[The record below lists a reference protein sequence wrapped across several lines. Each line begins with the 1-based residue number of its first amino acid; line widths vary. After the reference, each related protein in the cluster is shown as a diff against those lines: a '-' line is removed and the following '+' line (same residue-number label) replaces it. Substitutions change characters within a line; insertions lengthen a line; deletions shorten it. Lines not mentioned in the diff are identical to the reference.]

1 MEYRKATG
9 EEAQLVCDIVKET
22 KAKIFPHYY
31 TQAVV
36 DFFGRPAPAEL
47 AFDEIEKN

>member
-22 KAKIFPHYY
+22 KAKIIGDGEVMVY
-31 TQAVV
+31 
-36 DFFGRPAPAEL
+36 
-47 AFDEIEKN
+47 EIMRKAK